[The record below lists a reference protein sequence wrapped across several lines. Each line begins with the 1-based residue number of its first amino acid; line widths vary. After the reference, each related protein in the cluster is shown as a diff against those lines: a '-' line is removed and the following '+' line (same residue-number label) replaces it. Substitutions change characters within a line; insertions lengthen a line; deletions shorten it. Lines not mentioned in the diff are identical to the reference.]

1 MYHLDMNEETIKL
14 LEKRRSLRS
23 FSDAPIEK
31 EVFIHGAMCTCY
43 SGRCALS
50 NYVTNRDANRG
61 GCAQVCR
68 FTFTNLETAKKD
80 FTMALKDLNMSN
92 YIKK

>member
-31 EVFIHGAMCTCY
+31 EVLDKMKRLTLRAPSAGNMNMFSIVE
-43 SGRCALS
+43 
-50 NYVTNRDANRG
+50 VTDPA
-61 GCAQVCR
+61 
-68 FTFTNLETAKKD
+68 
-80 FTMALKDLNMSN
+80 
-92 YIKK
+92 IKKNSQSSATTSS